1 MKKLLIPLVLMATIA
16 CAQPPPD
23 GTVPDAT
30 AWEDAVPPPPPDLP
44 PPGDGPG
51 APPGDV
57 RGKHPPLQRFL
68 EVLSEQNPEE
78 FDRLK
83 KLRDEDPEAFRK
95 ELHQRL
101 QKERERRGLPGGRG
115 LEQPSPEERGRLGR
129 HQQTGGP
136 GPEGMNVRSPETD
149 RLEQKS
155 RDLAQ
160 AYRLSTDE
168 AEKARLQAELKTNL
182 AESFD
187 LREKMRR
194 ERFAQMENRI
204 KKVRELMEQ
213 RQAQR
218 EEIINR
224 RLKELTE
231 GEKLAW

>member
-1 MKKLLIPLVLMATIA
+1 MKMLLIPLVLMAAVT
-16 CAQPPPD
+16 CAQPPPPD
-23 GTVPDAT
+23 SAPDAT
-30 AWEDAVPPPPPDLP
+30 AWEDTAPPPP

-51 APPGDV
+51 TGQGDV
-57 RGKHPPLQRFL
+57 RREHPPLQRFM
-68 EVLSEQNPEE
+68 EVLREQNPEE

-83 KLRDEDPEAFRK
+83 KLREEDPEAFRR

-101 QKERERRGLPGGRG
+101 QKERDRRGLQAGRAM
-115 LEQPSPEERGRLGR
+115 EQQPPEDRGRMGHHL
-129 HQQTGGP
+129 QAGGP

-155 RDLAQ
+155 RELAQ
-160 AYRLSTDE
+160 AYRVATDE
-168 AEKARLQAELKTNL
+168 VEKARLQAELKANL

-187 LREKMRR
+187 AREKLRH

-204 KKVRELMEQ
+204 KKIRELMEQ